1 MLVVLLTLATVP
13 SALVTAVDRFTSPQR
28 AHQDQV
34 LKPAM
39 ASFAAIGVLA
49 VLVRASLVAIKV
61 VAGRYVLIVA
71 AVAYVVATVLQ
82 GAFRSFDSGM
92 LGWVAGGGHSGRADV
107 PAADQAAL
115 PEGAPATR
123 SRYRPGYGPPQPGY
137 APPQPGFGP
146 PQPGQ
151 GPQHPGQSYGPGY

>member
-1 MLVVLLTLATVP
+1 
-13 SALVTAVDRFTSPQR
+13 
-28 AHQDQV
+28 
-34 LKPAM
+34 M

-71 AVAYVVATVLQ
+71 AVAYVVETVLQ

-92 LGWVAGGGHSGRADV
+92 LGWVAGGGHRGRADV

-115 PEGAPATR
+115 PENPVPLQAWVRAAAARLCAAAAGIRPAAAGSGTSAPRSELRTGVLTSANSPVTR
-123 SRYRPGYGPPQPGY
+123 GRTG
-137 APPQPGFGP
+137 
-146 PQPGQ
+146 
-151 GPQHPGQSYGPGY
+151 